1 MSERALQF
9 EAFSIVTTQDVARL
23 RLETVCTGPIDSVAF
38 VDDQIAHFRR
48 MDAPW
53 LFDRLVDLTACTG
66 FVAYEDLARMARYF
80 DTIIRLAP
88 RPLRNAVVSDNRM
101 VAARMPTVDLLFR
114 NQEFRAFSTRAEAEA
129 WFDAPRGD

>member
-1 MSERALQF
+1 MSESVAQSD
-9 EAFSIVTTQDVARL
+9 AFSIITTQDVARL
-23 RLETVCTGPIDSVAF
+23 RLETVCSGPINSMVF

-53 LFDRLVDLTACTG
+53 LFDRLVDLKACTG

-114 NQEFRAFSTRAEAEA
+114 NQEFRAFGTRAEAEA